1 LFSGILGGNIMAT
14 NESTELMDC
23 DSAVP
28 TVIKWRVRELKEEV
42 KNTGQMK
49 AVHKIGDNR
58 QIFFLYLW

>member
-1 LFSGILGGNIMAT
+1 MAT